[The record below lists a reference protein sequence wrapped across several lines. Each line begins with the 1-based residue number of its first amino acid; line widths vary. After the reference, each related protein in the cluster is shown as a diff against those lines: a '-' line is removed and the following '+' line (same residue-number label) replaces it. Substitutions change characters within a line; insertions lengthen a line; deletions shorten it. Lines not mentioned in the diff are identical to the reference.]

1 MSRLEDELRQR
12 VLSQIDLSQTIE
24 DEQIK
29 TYVRREIRSLGRNV
43 PIGIEERKA
52 LERRVFNSLRKLDIL
67 QELLENDDITEIMIN
82 GPKDIF
88 VEEKGQIRKLDKTF
102 STGERLHDVIQ
113 QIAAQNNEIV
123 NETHPILD
131 TKVDG
136 TRVCIVMNPVS
147 LEHPIVSIRK
157 FPKEPITI
165 EKLISYGS
173 ISPEIAEFLKKAVV
187 SRYNIFISGGT
198 SSGKTTFLNAL
209 TEYVPADQRVIT
221 IEDSAE
227 LQIMG
232 IPNLVRLESRNATLE
247 GKLEVTIRDLVKT
260 SLRLRPDR
268 IIVGECRGGEA
279 LEMLQ
284 AMGNGHPGSI
294 STGHANSAK
303 DMVSRLETMVL
314 MAGGVELPL
323 DAIRKQIS
331 SGIDLIIQLG
341 RLKDRSRR
349 LLEICEVV
357 GMEDGEVKLNSLYRL
372 DQENGMI
379 WKKTGQ
385 LIHTEKMDIQGFSDY

>member
-1 MSRLEDELRQR
+1 M
-12 VLSQIDLSQTIE
+12 
-24 DEQIK
+24 
-29 TYVRREIRSLGRNV
+29 V
-43 PIGIEERKA
+43 PQA
-52 LERRVFNSLRKLDIL
+52 
-67 QELLENDDITEIMIN
+67 EN
-82 GPKDIF
+82 
-88 VEEKGQIRKLDKTF
+88 
-102 STGERLHDVIQ
+102 
-113 QIAAQNNEIV
+113 
-123 NETHPILD
+123 
-131 TKVDG
+131 
-136 TRVCIVMNPVS
+136 
-147 LEHPIVSIRK
+147 
-157 FPKEPITI
+157 
-165 EKLISYGS
+165 
-173 ISPEIAEFLKKAVV
+173 
-187 SRYNIFISGGT
+187 
-198 SSGKTTFLNAL
+198 
-209 TEYVPADQRVIT
+209 
-221 IEDSAE
+221 SAE

-284 AMGNGHPGSI
+284 AMGTGHPGSI

-331 SGIDLIIQLG
+331 SGIDLIIQLA

>member
-284 AMGNGHPGSI
+284 AMGTGHPGSI

-331 SGIDLIIQLG
+331 SGIDLIIQLA

>member
-173 ISPEIAEFLKKAVV
+173 IS
-187 SRYNIFISGGT
+187 R
-198 SSGKTTFLNAL
+198 GKTTFLNAL

-284 AMGNGHPGSI
+284 AMGTGHPGSI

>member
-173 ISPEIAEFLKKAVV
+173 ISLEIAEFLKKAVV

-284 AMGNGHPGSI
+284 AMGTGHPGSI

>member
-1 MSRLEDELRQR
+1 MPRLEDELRQR

-147 LEHPIVSIRK
+147 LEHPIISIRK

-284 AMGNGHPGSI
+284 AMGTGHPGSI

>member
-29 TYVRREIRSLGRNV
+29 NYVRREIRSLGRNV

-284 AMGNGHPGSI
+284 AMGTGHPGSI

>member
-284 AMGNGHPGSI
+284 AMGTGHPGSI

-379 WKKTGQ
+379 WKRTGQ

>member
-284 AMGNGHPGSI
+284 AMG
-294 STGHANSAK
+294 TGHLVFPSCLHYLQRRNHCCC
-303 DMVSRLETMVL
+303 L
-314 MAGGVELPL
+314 
-323 DAIRKQIS
+323 
-331 SGIDLIIQLG
+331 
-341 RLKDRSRR
+341 R
-349 LLEICEVV
+349 LL
-357 GMEDGEVKLNSLYRL
+357 
-372 DQENGMI
+372 
-379 WKKTGQ
+379 Q
-385 LIHTEKMDIQGFSDY
+385 LPAQI

>member
-284 AMGNGHPGSI
+284 AMGTGHPGSI

-385 LIHTEKMDIQGFSDY
+385 LIHTEKMDIQGFSDC

>member
-284 AMGNGHPGSI
+284 AMGTGHPGSI

-357 GMEDGEVKLNSLYRL
+357 GMEDGEVRLNSLYRL

>member
-284 AMGNGHPGSI
+284 AMGTGHPGSI

-331 SGIDLIIQLG
+331 SGIDLIIQLA

-385 LIHTEKMDIQGFSDY
+385 LIHTEKMDIQGFLDY

>member
-136 TRVCIVMNPVS
+136 TRVCIVLNPVS

-284 AMGNGHPGSI
+284 AMGTGHPGSI

>member
-284 AMGNGHPGSI
+284 AMGTGHPGSI

>member
-157 FPKEPITI
+157 FPKESITI

-284 AMGNGHPGSI
+284 AMGTGHPGSI

-357 GMEDGEVKLNSLYRL
+357 GMEDGEVRLNSLYRL

>member
-284 AMGNGHPGSI
+284 AMGTGHPGSI

-303 DMVSRLETMVL
+303 DMVSRIETMVL